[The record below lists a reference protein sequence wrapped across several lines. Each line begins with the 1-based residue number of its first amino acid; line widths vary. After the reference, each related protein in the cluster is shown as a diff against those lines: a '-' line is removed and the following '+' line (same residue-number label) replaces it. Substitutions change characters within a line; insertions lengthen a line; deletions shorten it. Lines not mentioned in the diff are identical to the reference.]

1 MEIKPEKYKLENVL
15 NVLKSTRDKYLFNL
29 ISRKYIV
36 HRDVVTVNFL
46 QTTFYD
52 FIFTLVNLQKKSQ
65 RKYVIFVL
73 R

>member
-29 ISRKYIV
+29 VSRKYIV

-52 FIFTLVNLQKKSQ
+52 FTLVNLQKKSQ